1 METTAN
7 LQESKGFYKLSW
19 LQRIGFGSGDLAQN
33 LIFQTVATYLM
44 IYLTTVLKINAAF
57 VSGLI
62 LTVRLID
69 CFWSPVVGRYIDNR
83 NPKLGKYRTYLLY
96 GGIPLTVAACLLM
109 LPQAATWSM
118 PMKMIYAALSYTVL
132 SMIYSVVN
140 IPYGSIMASM
150 TRDNDEV
157 LILTS
162 TRMVCANIGQIVVQ
176 AGFPIGLAM
185 CVHAAID
192 WNQATFMAI
201 GTIPAFIILPSMP
214 ILKKWLGKKGLYYT
228 LLAVG
233 LVGFAVLFTIGK
245 FFDVSSY
252 NTLVQ
257 IAKVMTGV
265 GLLVGSLMWALVPEV
280 ITEAEYRTGN
290 RPAATVNALAGVAF
304 KAGFSIAGWITPLVM
319 GWIGF
324 NFASEESALSTDP
337 MAWFTV
343 TCVFAIVGFFLILFA
358 AGTHDQAVKTA
369 GVMRR
374 MLGAA
379 VPGHMD
385 KERYEFCWI
394 VDFPMYEIG
403 EESGELEFCHNP
415 FSMPSGGL
423 EVLLKA
429 ERGEIDPLTI
439 TADQYDLVCNGV
451 ELSSGA
457 VRNHDPEIM
466 VKAFEMVRL
475 GEEDVKKKFPAM
487 YNAFCYGAPPHAG
500 IAPGVDR
507 MVMLLAGEDSIRE
520 VIPFPMNK
528 SAQDVM
534 MGAPSEVTQKQLDEL
549 HIAVVGK
556 VEE

>member
-1 METTAN
+1 MSELTLN
-7 LQESKGFYKLSW
+7 QESKGFYKLSW

-33 LIFQTVATYLM
+33 LIFQTVACYLM
-44 IYLTTVLKINAAF
+44 IYLTTVLKINPAF

-69 CFWSPVVGRYIDNR
+69 CFWSPIVGRYIDNR

-109 LPQAATWSM
+109 LPQAAEWSM
-118 PMKMIYAALSYTVL
+118 TMKMIYATASYTVL

-176 AGFPIGLAM
+176 AGFPIGLAL
-185 CVHAAID
+185 CVHSAIN
-192 WNQATFMAI
+192 WNQAIFMAI
-201 GTIPAFIILPSMP
+201 GTLPAFIILPCLPM
-214 ILKKWLGKKGLYYT
+214 LKRWLGKKGLYYT
-228 LLAVG
+228 LLVVG
-233 LVGFAVLFTIGK
+233 LVGFAILFTIGN
-245 FFDVSSY
+245 FFKVEEC

-324 NFASEESALSTDP
+324 NFATEESALATDP

-343 TCVFAIVGFFLILFA
+343 TGIFAVVGFFLLVLCFMGSKENITTTPEKPVTFGEMWQEFKASKCLQLVLSIFVVVFLASFISGPVNAYYTELNKYSAIAQNAILIFTCIIPA
-358 AGTHDQAVKTA
+358 
-369 GVMRR
+369 
-374 MLGAA
+374 
-379 VPGHMD
+379 
-385 KERYEFCWI
+385 I
-394 VDFPMYEIG
+394 
-403 EESGELEFCHNP
+403 
-415 FSMPSGGL
+415 
-423 EVLLKA
+423 LLVVVGYLIYKY
-429 ERGEIDPLTI
+429 PLT
-439 TADQYDLVCNGV
+439 D
-451 ELSSGA
+451 E
-457 VRNHDPEIM
+457 
-466 VKAFEMVRL
+466 K
-475 GEEDVKKKFPAM
+475 
-487 YNAFCYGAPPHAG
+487 
-500 IAPGVDR
+500 
-507 MVMLLAGEDSIRE
+507 
-520 VIPFPMNK
+520 
-528 SAQDVM
+528 
-534 MGAPSEVTQKQLDEL
+534 LDE
-549 HIAVVGK
+549 INKEIEARNK
-556 VEE
+556 